1 MESGEEIVTYR
12 PDGTEQQGEGNGCRL
27 TGEGGSGKCDEKL
40 WGSVT
45 DKIMRGPV
53 ELGLQVYDIE
63 RDAEKVDRV
72 ASPS

>member
-27 TGEGGSGKCDEKL
+27 TREGGSEKYDKL

-45 DKIMRGPV
+45 DKVMRGPV
-53 ELGLQVYDIE
+53 ELCLQVYDIE
-63 RDAEKVDRV
+63 RDAEEVDRV